1 MGKHT
6 FGKEYG
12 FMTRAVH
19 TGNDVDGETGAI
31 KRPITMANSYE
42 LPYDPTDMNWSSA
55 EGNLY
60 TRNGGSNQ
68 KYLQEKIASL
78 EGGEDCIVLASG
90 VAALSGL
97 FFALLEKGD
106 HVIFSSVTYIA
117 VYRLLNE
124 LLNNKFGVETSLVDT
139 SDPENVRAAIRSN
152 TKLIHIETPGNPTLT
167 ISDIRAI
174 ADIAH
179 ENGALLSV
187 DNTFASPF
195 NQRPI
200 ELGADFSI
208 ESLTKYINGHGDAM
222 GGSITGRKEYLDIIR
237 AQSQIN
243 LGGTISPFNAWLIM
257 RGAVTLPLR
266 MRQHN
271 ENALAVA
278 KWLKG
283 LECVR
288 FVAYPG
294 LESDKG
300 YEAAKRQMN
309 PGFGG
314 VLSFGLKADHDTH
327 NRFVSHFNVI
337 TSAVSLGHDESL
349 IVFLGEDDERQ
360 YLYPEQFSDG
370 FFRFSVGIEDVE
382 DIIGDIRQALEKT
395 GLLPAKKAE

>member
-1 MGKHT
+1 MLKRTYGP
-6 FGKEYG
+6 EYG
-12 FMTRAVH
+12 FSTRAVH
-19 TGNDVDGETGAI
+19 TGNDVDGESGAI
-31 KRPITMANSYE
+31 KRPITMGNSYQ

-60 TRNGGSNQ
+60 TRNGGTNQ
-68 KYLQEKIASL
+68 KYLQERVASL
-78 EGGEDCIVLASG
+78 EGGEDCVVLASG

-97 FFALLEKGD
+97 FFALLEQGD

-139 SDPENVRAAIRSN
+139 SDPKNVEAAIRPN

-167 ISDIRAI
+167 ISDISAI
-174 ADIAH
+174 AEIAH
-179 ENGALLSV
+179 KHGALLSV
-187 DNTFASPF
+187 DNTFASPY
-195 NQRPI
+195 NQRPL
-200 ELGADFSI
+200 ELGADFAV

-222 GGSITGRKEYLDIIR
+222 GGAIVGKTELLDIIR
-237 AQSQIN
+237 AQSQVN
-243 LGGTISPFNAWLIM
+243 LGGVISPFNAWLIM
-257 RGAVTLPLR
+257 RGSVTLPLR

-271 ENALAVA
+271 DNALKVA
-278 KWLKG
+278 QWL
-283 LECVR
+283 EAQPCVS

-294 LESDKG
+294 LPSNKG
-300 YEAAKRQMN
+300 HEIAKKQMA
-309 PGFGG
+309 PGYGG

-327 NRFVSHFNVI
+327 NRFVAQLKVI

-360 YLYPEQFSDG
+360 YLFPDEFSNG

-382 DIIGDIRQALEKT
+382 DIIGDLQQALEKV
-395 GLLPAKKAE
+395 GLL

>member
-1 MGKHT
+1 MIKRTYGN
-6 FGKEYG
+6 EYG
-12 FMTRAVH
+12 FQTRAVH
-19 TGNDVDGETGAI
+19 TGNDVDSETGAI

-42 LPYDPTDMNWSSA
+42 LPYDPTDVNWSSA

-68 KYLQEKIASL
+68 KYLQEKLASL

-97 FFALLEKGD
+97 FFALLESGD

-124 LLNNKFGVETSLVDT
+124 LLKNKFHVETTIVDT
-139 SDPENVRAAIRSN
+139 SDLEAVRAAIRPN

-167 ISDIRAI
+167 ISDIEEI
-174 ADIAH
+174 AKIAH

-200 ELGADFSI
+200 ELGADFTV

-222 GGSITGRKEYLDIIR
+222 GGAIIGKTEYLDIIR
-237 AQSQIN
+237 AQSQVN

-257 RGAVTLPLR
+257 RGSVTLPLR

-271 ENALAVA
+271 ENALKVA
-278 KWLKG
+278 KWL
-283 LECVR
+283 EAQPNVS

-294 LESDKG
+294 LESHKG
-300 YEAAKRQMN
+300 HQIAKKQMS

-314 VLSFGLKADHDTH
+314 VLSFGLKADHNTH
-327 NRFVSHFNVI
+327 NRFVSQLKVI

-349 IVFLGEDDERQ
+349 IVFLGESDERQ
-360 YLYPEQFSDG
+360 YLYPEEFHNG
-370 FFRFSVGIEDVE
+370 FFRMSIGIEDVE
-382 DIIGDIRQALEKT
+382 DIIEDLRQALDKV
-395 GLLPAKKAE
+395 GLYND

>member
-60 TRNGGSNQ
+60 TRNGGPNQ

-106 HVIFSSVTYIA
+106 HIIFSSVTYIA

-139 SDPENVRAAIRSN
+139 SKPENVQAAIRPN

-174 ADIAH
+174 AEIAH

-222 GGSITGRKEYLDIIR
+222 GGAITGKKKYLDIIR

-271 ENALAVA
+271 DNALAVA
-278 KWLKG
+278 KWLKS
-283 LECVR
+283 LDCVR
-288 FVAYPG
+288 FVVYPG
-294 LESDKG
+294 LESDRGHKT
-300 YEAAKRQMN
+300 AKKQMA

-327 NRFVSHFNVI
+327 NQFVSHLNVI

-360 YLYPEQFSDG
+360 YLYPDEFSDG
-370 FFRFSVGIEDVE
+370 FFRFSVGIEDTE

-395 GLLPAKKAE
+395 GLL

>member
-1 MGKHT
+1 MSKRTYGP
-6 FGKEYG
+6 EYG
-12 FMTRAVH
+12 FSTRAVH
-19 TGNDVDGETGAI
+19 TGNDVDGESGAI
-31 KRPITMANSYE
+31 KRPITMGNSYQ

-60 TRNGGSNQ
+60 TRNGGTNQ
-68 KYLQEKIASL
+68 KYLQERIASL
-78 EGGEDCIVLASG
+78 EGGEDCVVLASG

-97 FFALLEKGD
+97 FFALLEQGD

-139 SDPENVRAAIRSN
+139 SDPQNVEAAIRPN

-167 ISDIRAI
+167 ISDISAI
-174 ADIAH
+174 AEIAH
-179 ENGALLSV
+179 RHGALLSV

-195 NQRPI
+195 NQRPL
-200 ELGADFSI
+200 ELGADLAV

-222 GGSITGRKEYLDIIR
+222 GGAIVGKTELLDIIR
-237 AQSQIN
+237 AQSQVN
-243 LGGTISPFNAWLIM
+243 LGGVISPFNAWLIM
-257 RGAVTLPLR
+257 RGSVTLPLR

-271 ENALAVA
+271 ENALKVA
-278 KWLKG
+278 QWL
-283 LECVR
+283 EAQPCVS

-294 LESDKG
+294 LPSNKG
-300 YEAAKRQMN
+300 HEIAKKQMS
-309 PGFGG
+309 PGYGG

-327 NRFVSHFNVI
+327 NRFVAQLKVI

-360 YLYPEQFSDG
+360 YLFPEEFSNG

-382 DIIGDIRQALEKT
+382 DIIGDLKQALEKV
-395 GLLPAKKAE
+395 GLL